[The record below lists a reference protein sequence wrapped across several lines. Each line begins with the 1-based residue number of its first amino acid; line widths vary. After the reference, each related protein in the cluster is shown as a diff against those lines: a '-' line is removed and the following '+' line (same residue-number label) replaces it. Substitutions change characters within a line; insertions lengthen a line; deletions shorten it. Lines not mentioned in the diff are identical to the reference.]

1 MGYMHYRLNSDILM
15 FIIKCAMTMN
25 EFENWE
31 DYDLDSIRV
40 SHLLLDRPT
49 TASRTRMDEKVQT
62 RNLLARDKKFM
73 KALAKARNLVIPSF
87 EIMNKSA
94 Q

>member
-1 MGYMHYRLNSDILM
+1 
-15 FIIKCAMTMN
+15 MN

-31 DYDLDSIRV
+31 DYDLDSERV

-49 TASRTRMDEKVQT
+49 TDAASRTRMDEKVQT

-73 KALAKARNLVIPSF
+73 KALAKARELVIPSF
-87 EIMNKSA
+87 EIMNKSI

>member
-1 MGYMHYRLNSDILM
+1 
-15 FIIKCAMTMN
+15 MN

-31 DYDLDSIRV
+31 DYDLDSERV

-49 TASRTRMDEKVQT
+49 TDSRKPVRVWMAKVQT

-73 KALAKARNLVIPSF
+73 KALAKARKSVIPSF
-87 EIMNKSA
+87 EIMNKSI